1 MAVAFVG
8 LGSNLGQR
16 EALLAEAADRLAATE
31 GVQQV
36 VVSSQYDTPPVGGPP
51 EQPRFLNAVAR
62 VETALSPE
70 ALLGALLRI
79 ESDMGRQRGER
90 WGPRRIDLDLLLY
103 DDRIVETPELTL
115 PHPRLHQRRFVL
127 EPLAEIAPDQ
137 VHPILQRTAARLL
150 EDLPN
155 R

>member
-1 MAVAFVG
+1 MAVAFMG

-31 GVQQV
+31 GIERLA
-36 VVSSQYDTPPVGGPP
+36 VSSLYDTQPVGGPP
-51 EQPRFLNAVAR
+51 GQPRFLNAVAR
-62 VETALSPE
+62 VETDLSPE
-70 ALLGALLRI
+70 ALLGVLLQI

-103 DDRIVETPELTL
+103 DDRIIETPELTV
-115 PHPRLHQRRFVL
+115 PHRRLHQRRFVL

-137 VHPILQRTAARLL
+137 IHPILQRTAAQLL